1 MTLSESHYRALVEQ
15 VPAIVYEAE
24 VGVTSD
30 WRYISPQIETVLGFL
45 PSEFTSEVW
54 YHHIHPDDRDEVIAT
69 EERALAEPPGRGHTS
84 EYRMLRRDG
93 RVVWISDE
101 FVLLEEPNGTRFYRG
116 VMLDVTARKHAEGGL
131 RSSEERF
138 RSLVQ
143 NSADVILLLDAMGKI
158 RYVSPAVERISGFRP
173 DELEGRD
180 GFELLHPSDLAS
192 AQERMAEVLNMPGSV
207 TTMEV
212 RGRHKDGSWLWLE
225 ASGMNLLDDRNVE
238 AIVVNYRDVTGRKQ
252 LEEALSH
259 QAFHDPLTGLANR
272 ALLRDRLKHALA
284 RRERGNH
291 PLAVILVDLDDF
303 KTVND
308 SLGHEAGDVVLI
320 TLARRLLAN
329 TRPSDTVARLG
340 GDEFAVVLD
349 GLDDAGEAAIIA
361 ERLVAMMQE
370 PFRVAERKLSLR
382 ASFGIAITTEAE
394 ESDNLLRNA
403 DAAMYRAKA
412 QAQGHYA
419 VYDVAMHSAVVERL
433 ELRHELEAALENEEF
448 VLYYQPIVVLAKRL
462 VVGCEG
468 LVRWDHPSR
477 GLLPPAE
484 FIPAAEES
492 GLIVPLGRWV
502 LQEACRQARSW
513 QLRYPSDPPL
523 SIAVNVSARQ
533 FQQARLHND
542 VATALRESGLAPRDL
557 TLEITESL
565 LMEDSEATMARLR
578 ALKGIGV
585 RLGVDDFGTGYS
597 SLAYLQRFPVDHLK
611 LDKRFVDSIGRRQ
624 DGEVLAKAVV
634 NLGTSLGLETVA
646 EGIEMHD
653 QASQLVELGCEFGQ
667 GYHFSRPLSAQQM
680 EALLGGQR
688 PGAIPRREAG
698 IDAT

>member
-69 EERALAEPPGRGHTS
+69 EERALAEPPGRRHTS